1 MPVAGVGARQRAQR
15 LDSPL
20 GCGYP
25 GVGSLRMTQITRY
38 QHYVPAF
45 YFKRFAKEE
54 QIQVFDVRAKRIEKP
69 RHYGSMCHKEF
80 FYAAETGVQ
89 DELSQALEALFS
101 AMEDVIAKALPGII
115 ERTDAQKLT
124 NGDLDMLAY
133 FMSFQW
139 LRTPLF
145 RERLQKM
152 QSEIRK
158 WMLEQRAAHSPR
170 FLQDHIQEAS
180 EAHEVSEEKL
190 REAVNRL
197 IESGEYD
204 FRETNNASH
213 LNFIGEEEINGFC
226 NLLLAKKWR
235 IILSEGPYHF
245 ITSDNPVVEWIPPR
259 TGIFGSTFMDRRH
272 LLALTPDILIET
284 CRPDSMNPK
293 QQPGDRLSYHTDNG
307 KEVLVFNKEIA
318 KHAHQ
323 FAYAPQTEEFEQL
336 LKAT

>member
-1 MPVAGVGARQRAQR
+1 M
-15 LDSPL
+15 
-20 GCGYP
+20 CY
-25 GVGSLRMTQITRY
+25 
-38 QHYVPAF
+38 
-45 YFKRFAKEE
+45 
-54 QIQVFDVRAKRIEKP
+54 EK
-69 RHYGSMCHKEF
+69 F

-89 DELSQALEALFS
+89 DEISQVFEKDVFGKI
-101 AMEDVIAKALPGII
+101 EDVIAKALPGII

-124 NGDLDMLAY
+124 NGDLDVLAY

-139 LRTPLF
+139 LRPPFF

-158 WMLEQRAAHSPR
+158 WMLKQRAAHSPR
-170 FLQDHIQEAS
+170 FLQDHIQEAP

-213 LNFIGEEEINGFC
+213 LNFIDEDKVNGFY

-284 CRPDSMNPK
+284 CRPDSMNLE
-293 QQPGDRLSYHTDNG
+293 QQPVDRLSYHTANG
-307 KEVLVFNKEIA
+307 KGVLVFNKEIA
-318 KHAHQ
+318 NHAHQ
-323 FAYAPQTEEFEQL
+323 FVYAPQTEEFEQL